1 MNSVN
6 QTTIELNVLQK
17 GLLKIAQF
25 QKTHWFISIFLIRL
39 SAVWFS
45 LILAY
50 FGETLSLIKVVE
62 GTKSMTWI
70 GAVATGLL
78 ILAILL
84 FEAAKHVESHV
95 NRDPFEVGGFFFLN
109 SLRKGINK
117 ICDSK
122 LSTLI
127 ARVDS
132 VKKSGCK
139 APTIVSDPPKQLQG
153 ISDQIV
159 GCLSQLLAEKSDNQV
174 SGKDIYATIA
184 YQFPQEGN
192 EWHWA
197 TEERGLGL
205 DQLVPATTAGHSA
218 KSTFLVL
225 LESGKNYVFYN
236 RKQEAFET
244 GKYICDDYDEKDDN
258 GKLKGSI
265 ACYKLEIKKNDTIYV
280 RAVLSITSYQQQFSS
295 DESNEVIRT
304 VRKNMDDFVISDFSK
319 RIKIELCLLYLSFLQ
334 GEM

>member
-1 MNSVN
+1 MSNVN
-6 QTTIELNVLQK
+6 QTTIELNIVQK

-25 QKTHWFISIFLIRL
+25 QKTHWFISLFLIRL

-45 LILAY
+45 LVLAY
-50 FGETLSLIKVVE
+50 FGESFGLIEVVD
-62 GTKSMTWI
+62 GAKSMTWI
-70 GAVATGLL
+70 GIVATVFL
-78 ILAILL
+78 ILLILL
-84 FEAAKHVESHV
+84 FESAKHVESHV
-95 NRDPFEVGGFFFLN
+95 NKEPFEIGGFVFLN

-127 ARVDS
+127 AQVDS
-132 VKKSGCK
+132 IKKSGGNPP
-139 APTIVSDPPKQLQG
+139 AIVSDPPKQLQG
-153 ISDQIV
+153 IADQIV
-159 GCLSQLLAEKSDNQV
+159 GCLSQLLTEKSDNRV

-184 YQFPQEGN
+184 YQFPLEGG
-192 EWHWA
+192 EWYWA

-205 DQLVPATTAGHSA
+205 DQLVPIATAGISA
-218 KSTFLVL
+218 KSTFSVL

-236 RKQEAFET
+236 RKQDAFET

-295 DESNEVIRT
+295 DVSNEVVRT

-319 RIKIELCLLYLSFLQ
+319 RIKIELCLLYLSFLR
-334 GEM
+334 GKL